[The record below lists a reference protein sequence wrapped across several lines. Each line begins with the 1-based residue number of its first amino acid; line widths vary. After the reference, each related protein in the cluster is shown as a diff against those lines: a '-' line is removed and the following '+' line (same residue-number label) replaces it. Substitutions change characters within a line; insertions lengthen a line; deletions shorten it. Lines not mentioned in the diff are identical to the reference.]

1 MFTEGFD
8 EEQGFLPFHAGQVV
22 SVALERADFR
32 VGQNRPVNRARAGGQ
47 TRRLEERRHL
57 AVTEKLIRCCCH
69 LRILVVSVCAVVNT
83 FVTILDKKF
92 SGLTLPTRNP
102 QLTKGETMEKKL
114 VPRTFRPW
122 TKNQERLE
130 IADKIGLNVSE
141 LINEVLDKH
150 LKPEMER
157 KATKIREALTAQV
170 P

>member
-1 MFTEGFD
+1 
-8 EEQGFLPFHAGQVV
+8 
-22 SVALERADFR
+22 
-32 VGQNRPVNRARAGGQ
+32 
-47 TRRLEERRHL
+47 
-57 AVTEKLIRCCCH
+57 
-69 LRILVVSVCAVVNT
+69 
-83 FVTILDKKF
+83 
-92 SGLTLPTRNP
+92 
-102 QLTKGETMEKKL
+102 MEKKL